1 MGHESLDDELGVQ
14 PSWGEASDYFF
25 RRRFVTRSLKQWGL
39 DTQRDRY
46 FLICEKFTA
55 S

>member
-1 MGHESLDDELGVQ
+1 MGRESLDDELGVQ

-25 RRRFVTRSLKQWGL
+25 RRHFVPRNLKQLGL
-39 DTQRDRY
+39 NTQPERY
-46 FLICEKFTA
+46 FLICEKFTE